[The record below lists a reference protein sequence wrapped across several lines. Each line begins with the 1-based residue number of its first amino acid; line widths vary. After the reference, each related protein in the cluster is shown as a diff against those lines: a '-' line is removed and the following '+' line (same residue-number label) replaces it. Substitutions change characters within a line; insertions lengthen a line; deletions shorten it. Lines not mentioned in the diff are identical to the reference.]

1 MSDAPFA
8 PSNAPVSF
16 GYELYP
22 RESALEVEVWPVS
35 GIWSPFVVVVPV
47 EERGL
52 LNSVAIARRDE
63 RYLDAAI
70 VRKVDVD
77 VGSHVGFGLHQ
88 NVTPNVS
95 ARIFLSKT
103 PSEVQFG
110 EVGKPLHVLRF
121 GDQ

>member
-1 MSDAPFA
+1 MSDQPFVQSSA
-8 PSNAPVSF
+8 SSSF

-22 RESALEVEVWPVS
+22 RESALEVEVWPLS
-35 GIWSPFVVVVPV
+35 GVWSPFVVVVPV
-47 EERGL
+47 AERAL
-52 LNSVAIARRDE
+52 LNSVSVAPRSE
-63 RYLDAAI
+63 RYLDARV

-77 VGSHVGFGLHQ
+77 AGSHSGFGLHQ
-88 NVTPNVS
+88 DVTPILS
-95 ARIFLSKT
+95 ARIFLNKT

>member
-1 MSDAPFA
+1 MSDQPLPQSSASA
-8 PSNAPVSF
+8 VF

-22 RESALEVEVWPVS
+22 RESALEVEVWPLS
-35 GIWSPFVVVVPV
+35 GTWSPFVVVVPV
-47 EERGL
+47 AERGL
-52 LNSVAIARRDE
+52 LNSVAVARRSE

-77 VGSHVGFGLHQ
+77 AGSHAGFGLHQ
-88 NVTPNVS
+88 DVTPTVS